1 MIFSKGDKLVM
12 IGDSITDCERKR
24 PYGEGL
30 FEGLGKGYVALV
42 DALIHVMQPDL
53 ELRIIN
59 MGISGNTV
67 KDLKERW
74 QTDVIDLKPDWL
86 SIMIGVNDV
95 WRQFDQ
101 PQITE
106 SHVYLDEYERT
117 LRELVHQTQPF
128 VKGIVLMTPFY
139 IEPLRMDAMR
149 AMMDRYGSVVK
160 SLAAE
165 KGCLFVDTQSAFDE
179 LMKSIYPATLAW
191 DRVHPNTTGHMAIA
205 KAFLNVTGF
214 RWNEDTK

>member
-12 IGDSITDCERKR
+12 IGDSITDCDRKR
-24 PYGEGL
+24 PQGEGL
-30 FEGLGKGYVALV
+30 FEGLGKGYVALI
-42 DALIHVMQPDL
+42 DALINVTQPDL
-53 ELRIIN
+53 GLRIVN

-67 KDLKERW
+67 KDLKNRW
-74 QTDVIDLKPDWL
+74 QTDVMDLKPDWL
-86 SIMIGVNDV
+86 SVMIGINDV

-101 PQITE
+101 PQIRE

-117 LRELVHQTQPF
+117 LRELIQQTKSS
-128 VKGIVLMTPFY
+128 VKGIILMTPFY

-149 AMMDRYGSVVK
+149 SMMDRYGSVVK

-165 KGCLFVDTQSAFDE
+165 TGSLFVDTQAAFDD
-179 LMKSIYPATLAW
+179 LMTSIYPATLAW

-214 RWNEDTK
+214 RWSEGA